1 MNKPNLHNFG
11 ATKIYVISDPKNVRR
26 RELFKEHWNHF
37 TGFDYEFVDAIM
49 GDSLNIPELID
60 KGILCEFFCGEGGVS
75 KNVIACHLSHRKAW
89 QKAKDSSLE
98 NDDYVLFLEDDARL
112 TPHFLDQ
119 AYFNGDYYKI
129 LERLKNSTVDLFWWG
144 RADKK
149 IYGTQVTDLLK
160 TPEPLIGVAGHAYMM
175 PVNRTDYYLQDTSL
189 AFPVDVTLNSKGV
202 DQAKIYSPN
211 FSYLMQVQHIND
223 QRFLP
228 IGHPNKIWASTTQP
242 WSGYSDR
249 VYKEEYENVNPDIR
263 EFIKSAEYHYL
274 DNGKQGILFKFNNN
288 STKPLI

>member
-11 ATKIYVISDPKNVRR
+11 ATKIYVISDSKNVRR
-26 RELFKEHWNHF
+26 RELFKDHWNHF

-49 GDSLNIPELID
+49 GDDLNIPELID

-144 RADKK
+144 RADERVSGNSYNK
-149 IYGTQVTDLLK
+149 ITKIPDPYLSLG
-160 TPEPLIGVAGHAYMM
+160 AHAYMIRRSFAELLLKESEKIEM
-175 PVNRTDYYLQDTSL
+175 
-189 AFPVDVTLNSKGV
+189 PVDVLIAYQCNRMGRS
-202 DQAKIYSPN
+202 YSPN
-211 FSYLMQVQHIND
+211 YSYIRQVQHMLG
-223 QRFLP
+223 QRFF
-228 IGHPNKIWASTTQP
+228 IDGHINEIWGSTTQP
-242 WSGYSDR
+242 QRKDGSG
-249 VYKEEYENVNPDIR
+249 NVMEDMYQNISED
-263 EFIKSAEYHYL
+263 
-274 DNGKQGILFKFNNN
+274 FKPFVKNVTPNYFNNEAAGY
-288 STKPLI
+288 LIGF